1 MQSDP
6 ESLKIYC
13 PGTDTSSEIPLAES
27 TVHAGFPS
35 PADDFLEG
43 SLDLNS
49 LVIKHPEA
57 TFFARVEG
65 DSMKDEGITEGDI
78 LVVDK
83 AIESYDGCLAIAYID
98 GEFTLKRV
106 AWSPTVFCSC
116 RPIRNIRLLRS
127 SPDRILGLGR
137 GKVGHQTSLT
147 PCTGCATATT
157 FMLCANGYSTRRSKA
172 VPSSY
177 CRTTMAASSPVTSS
191 YMIILPLN
199 EE

>member
-1 MQSDP
+1 MPSDKP
-6 ESLKIYC
+6 LKIYI
-13 PGTDTSSEIPLAES
+13 PDDRMPSDIPLAES

-83 AIESYDGCLAIAYID
+83 AVEPYDGCLAVAYID

-106 AWSPTVFCSC
+106 
-116 RPIRNIRLLRS
+116 RME
-127 SPDRILGLGR
+127 PDRILL
-137 GKVGHQTSLT
+137 V
-147 PCTGCATATT
+147 P
-157 FMLCANGYSTRRSKA
+157 ANPRYPTIEIAAGQDFA
-172 VPSSY
+172 VWG
-177 CRTTMAASSPVTSS
+177 VVKWV
-191 YMIILPLN
+191 IKQV
-199 EE
+199 